1 MKATHVLLG
10 AHLGA
15 FLVLVFGTGSPWQE
29 ELIQQLTLGDAD
41 AVVARPWTLL
51 THLVVNVHAL
61 EFALSVG
68 LLALAGGAVE
78 ERLGRER
85 FCALYFGTAGMVA
98 LAHLVLREAGLSTG
112 ILAGTLGASCG
123 LLTCYLFLRG
133 RERRVGTISFP
144 LLYLLLCFGILVGV
158 WVVQE
163 TRTSELALR
172 AEELATLAY
181 GALDRTFEQRLLD
194 LQRVARLEAIRPATW
209 NHLLGLS
216 LGGVALYSVSVGERL
231 RDRYQVLREIH
242 SLQQEVDARARV
254 ELLLS
259 KISAEGIESLT
270 HSERRFLRYA
280 SRFYRQ
286 VRVRE
291 GVSSP

>member
-29 ELIQQLTLGDAD
+29 ELIQQLSLGGAE
-41 AVVARPWTLL
+41 AVIARPWTLL
-51 THLVVNVHAL
+51 THLVINVHAL

-78 ERLGRER
+78 DRLGRAR
-85 FCALYFGTAGMVA
+85 FCALYFGTAGLVA
-98 LAHLVLREAGLSTG
+98 FAHLVLREAGLSSG
-112 ILAGTLGASCG
+112 VLAGTLGASCG

-133 RERRVGTISFP
+133 QERRRGTISFP
-144 LLYLLLCFGILVGV
+144 LLYLLLCFGILVAV

-172 AEELATLAY
+172 AQELVTLAY
-181 GALDRTFEQRLLD
+181 GALDRSFEQRLLD
-194 LQRVARLEAIRPATW
+194 LERVARLEAIQPATW
-209 NHLLGLS
+209 SHLLGLS
-216 LGGVALYSVSVGERL
+216 LGGLALYSVSVGERVRERL
-231 RDRYQVLREIH
+231 HVLREIH

-254 ELLLS
+254 ELLLT
-259 KISAEGIESLT
+259 KISAEGIDSLS

-280 SRFYRQ
+280 SRFYRH

-291 GVSSP
+291 GAYSP